1 MRASYEPIVFSN
13 GEGIWSK
20 FQFRVVSFLHEK
32 WIFVLFL
39 KLSVSLLF
47 WYSIFCS
54 ISTQIKIA
62 RCEVWV
68 SIPSWLSN
76 SKLRPFVSWLKSWLF
91 SKGGKQQQRP
101 SFSSFQDT
109 VSSFKCLKPLIYFH
123 GEWLIQSLN
132 GFCAK
137 FLAVAKWYQMTP
149 KRGVP
154 RVLHLGGGEGVF

>member
-1 MRASYEPIVFSN
+1 MEKEFEANFNLEI
-13 GEGIWSK
+13 
-20 FQFRVVSFLHEK
+20 VSFLHEK

-54 ISTQIKIA
+54 VSTQIKIA

-91 SKGGKQQQRP
+91 SKGGKQQRP